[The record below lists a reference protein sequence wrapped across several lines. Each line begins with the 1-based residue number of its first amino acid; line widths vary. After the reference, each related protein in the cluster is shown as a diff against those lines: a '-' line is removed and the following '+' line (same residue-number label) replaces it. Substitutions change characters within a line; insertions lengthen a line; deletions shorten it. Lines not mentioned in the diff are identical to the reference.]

1 MLSNVSNHSS
11 TSNTL
16 SSRGIRFFERGAAN
30 KNEDNSFTEEWNLFA
45 TECGLPMNA
54 NTAWRAF
61 SRVMTVDHAD
71 ENEFS
76 KQLFCA
82 LFEVLGGDMSNL
94 DPDRLR
100 MFSIKR
106 SGRRAV
112 GFARDGVR
120 REGHLGFPSCYD
132 AAENSVCDHACFFR
146 HSKDA
151 RDFECYDV
159 TASVEL
165 KMSDTNCKPF
175 VVNSMNEISRTPKL
189 KSDHGALGQALLYA
203 LDTLHCLARRG
214 VLSLSH
220 RDKAPHDIVLPVVV
234 LAGKRTSNENA
245 NRLCCVDATLNI
257 PEYVGGLV
265 TYKVESHITFQEV
278 DFEKKAIACYLRAL
292 RKGLKNANAIYD
304 QYRATPSLLLPPD
317 SMCGAKL
324 RIGTYEVPGPVLVA
338 SPIPY
343 ANATTNPAL
352 RARIAQGELFSFTA
366 ADSTWLRQARQSFVV
381 FGDPT
386 NDQERLLLKVS
397 CAAVHNSLVAKHCCW
412 SALRNIRDGPAAL
425 QSKIA
430 EVLLLC
436 WRPADGHTL
445 VTVMKDRRNTHTHLY
460 PSQFMV
466 EMARLWAGFS
476 TLVKDLLL
484 PLARVGV
491 IHADIRVGW
500 SKTHNIL
507 YPKND
512 RKGGLL
518 LIDYDS
524 LIEGVW
530 AVDVE
535 ENGSAVIMKILTH
548 NLGPQSSV
556 QYVLWQILWMAYVW
570 ALQND
575 EDDLVFRDFFDAYVH
590 GSWDKTLKALF
601 ALDQDFLSTCLSHDD
616 PTDKDVYKFLKI
628 LSQAF

>member
-1 MLSNVSNHSS
+1 MTTSNASNHSS
-11 TSNTL
+11 TAKTL
-16 SSRGIRFFERGAAN
+16 SSRGIWFDERIAAN
-30 KNEDNSFTEEWNLFA
+30 KNEDNSFTEEWNLFV
-45 TECGLPMNA
+45 TECGLPINA
-54 NTAWRAF
+54 DAAWRVF
-61 SRVMTVDHAD
+61 SRVMTADHAD

-82 LFEVLGGDMSNL
+82 LFEVLGGDMNNL
-94 DPDRLR
+94 DRR
-100 MFSIKR
+100 NFRKFTIKS
-106 SGRRAV
+106 SGRGAV

-120 REGHLGFPSCYD
+120 REGHLGFPSCYG

-175 VVNSMNEISRTPKL
+175 VLNSKNEISRTPKL
-189 KSDHGALGQALLYA
+189 QSDHGALGQALLYA

-214 VLSLSH
+214 VLSLSQ
-220 RDKAPHDIVLPVVV
+220 RDEAPHDIVLPVVV
-234 LAGKRTSNENA
+234 LAGKRTSDENA

-304 QYRATPSLLLPPD
+304 QYRATPSLLRPPD

-343 ANATTNPAL
+343 ANATTYPAL
-352 RARIAQGELFSFTA
+352 ARIAQGELFSFAA
-366 ADSTWLRQARQSFVV
+366 ADSTWLRQAGKSFVV
-381 FGDPT
+381 FGDST
-386 NDQERLLLKVS
+386 NDQEQLLLKVS
-397 CAAVHNSLVAKHCCW
+397 CAAVHNNLIAKKDCW
-412 SALRNIRDGPAAL
+412 SALRNIRAGSAAL
-425 QSKIA
+425 KAKIA

-436 WRPADGHTL
+436 WRPKDAYTL
-445 VTVMKDRRNTHTHLY
+445 VTVMKDRRNTHSHLY
-460 PSQFMV
+460 PSQFTV
-466 EMARLWAGFS
+466 EMGRLWAGFS

-484 PLARVGV
+484 PLARLEV

-500 SKTHNIL
+500 RKTHNIL

-512 RKGGLL
+512 KEDGLL

-524 LIEGVW
+524 LIEGDL
-530 AVDVE
+530 AVEVE
-535 ENGSAVIMKILTH
+535 ENGSAVSMKILNY

-570 ALQND
+570 ALRND
-575 EDDLVFRDFFDAYVH
+575 EDDLVFRDFFATYVR
-590 GSWDKTLKALF
+590 GPWDNTLTALF
-601 ALDQDFLSTCLSHDD
+601 ALDQDFLSTCLADAD
-616 PTDKDVYKFLKI
+616 PTDEDVYKFLKI